1 MGRHKGLKIPRL
13 NGHAGSS
20 PAPGTNLFFAY
31 PLIFYLFVVNA
42 IFGARAI
49 SLLPA
54 IMWPLTEPR
63 TGASRNLV
71 LPPITRSRDGFE
83 ARYLDYDWSLNG
95 APVR

>member
-1 MGRHKGLKIPRL
+1 MPVQVRPR
-13 NGHAGSS
+13 APIYSS
-20 PAPGTNLFFAY
+20 HTLSYSIFLLF
-31 PLIFYLFVVNA
+31 PSPEGDNA

-71 LPPITRSRDGFE
+71 LPLITRSRDGFE
-83 ARYLDYDWSLNG
+83 LRYLDYDWSLNG